1 MQIDRVNIYR
11 VLLPFKGDFSISRL
25 KGLSS
30 KTIVIE
36 VIGDKDEIRGYGE
49 GVPIEFVT
57 GETPSSVI
65 RSVGRFVGKESFPW
79 ELSNVSQ
86 IWDFVDT
93 FPNGKGHNTVICALE
108 LALLDALGKYQ
119 KRSVIDYFPQK
130 YLTGKV
136 YYGAPIT
143 LGNKKRIAEICEW
156 IRRLGIN
163 HVRIKMGKD
172 FEKNK
177 NVVET
182 AGLVLGGDCELRIDP
197 NGVWDR
203 DFALRHLPLIEK
215 YKVKIVEEPMMRGE
229 PGFPEFVELLRSK
242 GIILM
247 ACESAPTLEDVKR
260 IVKEGY
266 YQMINVKLCRSGG
279 FRRSLTII
287 DEIRKSGLSFQIGCT
302 LGESGILSAAGR
314 TLCLLCGDAV
324 NYDGSYDKF
333 LLKENTTVEN
343 VSFGLRGEAGAL
355 GGHGLGVTVRGES
368 LTRLGNGSPALTI
381 RRP

>member
-1 MQIDRVNIYR
+1 LQIDGVNIYR
-11 VLLPFKGDFSISRL
+11 ILLPFKGDFTISF
-25 KGLSS
+25 KGGLTSRI
-30 KTIVIE
+30 IVVEI
-36 VIGDKDEIRGYGE
+36 IGNQGEIRGYGE
-49 GVPIEFVT
+49 GIPVETVT
-57 GETPSSVI
+57 GETPESVVN
-65 RSVGRFVGKESFPW
+65 SVRLFIGQNCFPW
-79 ELSNVSQ
+79 ELNDVSQ

-93 FPNGKGHNTVICALE
+93 FPNGKGHNTTICALE

-119 KRSVIDYFPQK
+119 ERSVIDYFPQK
-130 YLTGKV
+130 YLTEKV

-143 LGNKKRIAEICEW
+143 FGNKKRIAEICEW

-172 FEKNK
+172 FEQNK

-215 YKVKIVEEPMMRGE
+215 YKVKIVEEPMMIGE
-229 PGFPEFVELLRSK
+229 PGFSEFVELLRSK

-260 IVKEGY
+260 IVTDGY

-279 FRRSLTII
+279 FRRSLSII

-333 LLKENTTVEN
+333 LLNENTTVEN
-343 VSFGLRGEAGAL
+343 VSFGLGGEAGAL
-355 GGHGLGVTVRGES
+355 GGRGLGVTVREES

-381 RRP
+381 KRP

>member
-1 MQIDRVNIYR
+1 MQIDRVNIYK

-36 VIGDKDEIRGYGE
+36 VIGNKDEIRGYGE

-57 GETPSSVI
+57 GETWESVVNSARLFI
-65 RSVGRFVGKESFPW
+65 GQNCFPW
-79 ELSNVSQ
+79 ELNDVSQ

-93 FPNGKGHNTVICALE
+93 FPNGKEHNTAICAIE
-108 LALLDALGKYQ
+108 LALLDALGKSQ
-119 KRSVIDYFPQK
+119 RRSVIDYFPQE
-130 YLTGKV
+130 YLVGKV
-136 YYGAPIT
+136 HYGAAIT
-143 LGNKKRIAEICEW
+143 LGNKERIIQICQW
-156 IRRLGIN
+156 IKKLGIS

-172 FEKNK
+172 FEQNK
-177 NVVET
+177 NIVEI
-182 AGLVLGGDCELRIDP
+182 AGSVLDNNCELRIDP

-203 DFALRHLPLIEK
+203 DLAFRHLPLIEK
-215 YKVKIVEEPMMRGE
+215 YKVKIVEEPMMRDE

-260 IVKEGY
+260 IVTGGY

-279 FRRSLTII
+279 FRRSLGII

-324 NYDGSYDKF
+324 NYDGSYDEF
-333 LLKENTTVEN
+333 LLKENTTVGN
-343 VSFGLRGEAGAL
+343 VSFGPGGEAGAL
-355 GGHGLGVTVRGES
+355 GGHGLGVTVRKES

-381 RRP
+381 TRP